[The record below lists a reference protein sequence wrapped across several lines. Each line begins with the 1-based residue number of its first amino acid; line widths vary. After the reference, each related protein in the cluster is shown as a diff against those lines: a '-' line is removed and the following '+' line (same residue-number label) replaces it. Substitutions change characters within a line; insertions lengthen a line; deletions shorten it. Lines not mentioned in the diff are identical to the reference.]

1 MPKTSRAAVG
11 AVVVFVVFVSV
22 IVSGW
27 LHGPTLT
34 IVDDFALLALAMPA
48 VAFSAMAARSLWG
61 RRRLAWTSM
70 TIALLG
76 WTVGEAIWTFYELHL
91 HQPPFPSIADVAFLV
106 MPVGACGALL
116 LLPAE
121 HTSQSRGR
129 LFLDG
134 VIMAGSLFLVSWV
147 TILHPLYQ
155 SSTSDQLAFV
165 ISLAYPL
172 SDIIILTV
180 AGVVLVRSSGQ
191 RRLSLILLTAGLT
204 CFALA
209 DSAFAY
215 LSATGSYRSG
225 NVIDV
230 GWAAGL
236 LFISVAASAAHEGK
250 GKRRNS
256 FVLPGWASV
265 WLPYTP
271 LLVAGVVAAAQPV
284 PDLQSR
290 PVLIVA
296 SILVVTVLG
305 RQFLAVKENRL
316 LVATVADQALH
327 DPLTGLA
334 NRALFSDRLSHA
346 MHLLEREGLSLAV
359 LAVDLNEFKLVNDHL
374 GHLVGDDL
382 LVGVAQRLRR
392 CVRPGDTVARLGGDE
407 FSILVEGGN
416 DVAELVG
423 NRVVE
428 AFEEPFVLSG
438 HELLMRP
445 SVGLALAEPDEPHL
459 TADELLQR
467 ADTAMY
473 SAKRSRARVVQT
485 YSPEMQLL
493 TEVDDKRLFGPAAP
507 PPGLGAAGAI
517 QLLGR
522 LRAAIDE
529 AALTLVYQPK
539 IDLKTGLIVGV
550 EALLRWPQPD
560 GTVLAPEAF
569 LPLVRRH
576 GLMGSVTQMVISHA
590 LDDALDWHRAGADIP
605 VAVNLFA
612 PSMANVGL
620 PARIAQVLADRG
632 LPPSALAVEITEELF
647 LDSTER
653 TRLVLN
659 QLRRSGIRIAID
671 DFGSGYS
678 ALSYLRDLPI
688 DEVKLDRSF
697 IAPISADERAAA
709 VVRAVVDLAHVLDL
723 TVVVEGVEDAETA
736 ALVRELG
743 CDVGQGYFYG
753 VPVTADQVPGLV
765 KGRVAGLPIGWPGSV
780 PGAGV
785 KGC

>member
-1 MPKTSRAAVG
+1 MPKASRVAVG
-11 AVVVFVVFVSV
+11 AVVVFVVFVVV
-22 IVSGW
+22 ILSGW

-34 IVDDFALLALAMPA
+34 VVDDFALLALAIPA
-48 VAFSAMAARSLWG
+48 VTFSALAARSLWG
-61 RRRLAWTSM
+61 RRRLAWASM
-70 TIALLG
+70 TVGLLG
-76 WTVGEAIWTFYELHL
+76 WTVGEAIWTFYEVHL

-106 MPVGACGALL
+106 MPVGACAALL

-121 HTSQSRGR
+121 DTSQSRAR

-147 TILHPLYQ
+147 TILQPLYQ
-155 SSTSDQLAFV
+155 SYTSDQLGFV

-180 AGVVLVRSSGQ
+180 AGVALVRSSGQ
-191 RRLSLILLTAGLT
+191 HRLSLTLLTAGLT

-209 DSAFAY
+209 DSGFAY
-215 LSATGSYRSG
+215 LSATGSYSSG
-225 NVIDV
+225 SVIDI

-236 LFISVAASAAHEGK
+236 LFISVAASAAHESK
-250 GKRRNS
+250 RKRRNS

-284 PDLQSR
+284 PDLKSR

-305 RQFLAVKENRL
+305 RQFLAVKENRM

-334 NRALFSDRLSHA
+334 NRALFSYRLGHA
-346 MHLLEREGLSLAV
+346 MHLHEREGLSLAV

-445 SVGLALAEPDEPHL
+445 SVGLALAESDEPDL
-459 TADELLQR
+459 TADELLHR

-493 TEVDDKRLFGPAAP
+493 TEADDERLFGPAAP
-507 PPGLGAAGAI
+507 SSGLGAAGAI

-522 LRAAIDE
+522 LRVAIDE

-539 IDLKTGLIVGV
+539 FDLKTGLIVGV

-560 GTVLAPEAF
+560 GSVLAPEAF

-576 GLMGSVTQMVISHA
+576 GLMGSVTQMVIGQA
-590 LDDALDWHRAGADIP
+590 LDDAVVWHRAGADIP

-620 PARIAQVLADRG
+620 PATIAKALADHH

-659 QLRRSGIRIAID
+659 ELRRSGIRIAID

-723 TVVVEGVEDAETA
+723 SVVVEGVEDAETA
-736 ALVRELG
+736 AMVKACG
-743 CDVGQGYFYG
+743 CDVGQGFYYS
-753 VPVTADQVPGLV
+753 PPLSPEGLLAAA
-765 KGRVAGLPIGWPGSV
+765 KPWLRVAHPMS
-780 PGAGV
+780 
-785 KGC
+785 